1 MWAGLSGMIR
11 LNNETLLIE
20 PSAETE
26 SQHMLHI
33 VYPPQ
38 SSVLRH
44 ISLAD
49 DQAYH
54 QPARRARR
62 SVDYDDYG
70 NEITNTVNTPQES
83 VDFFFQRLCSF
94 CGPCWHSLIRFV
106 VTAMMMIG
114 ARRRRKTIPSIT
126 MKTLSYRTGEM
137 DLTISIS
144 AIYHKIINWYGYL
157 IWINWKLNWIQL
169 YLNLSLIDI
178 DINLRIVL
186 IDNWPTGLLRLKTT
200 TRTRRQ
206 RWRKC
211 GCHPPSKSRP
221 ITKQRTKSTTRRILM
236 DSRSINCGMYPKV
249 PATDIIPHQ
258 W

>member
-1 MWAGLSGMIR
+1 MIR

-83 VDFFFQRLCSF
+83 VDFFF
-94 CGPCWHSLIRFV
+94 PASL
-106 VTAMMMIG
+106 
-114 ARRRRKTIPSIT
+114 
-126 MKTLSYRTGEM
+126 
-137 DLTISIS
+137 
-144 AIYHKIINWYGYL
+144 L
-157 IWINWKLNWIQL
+157 ILWSVLA
-169 YLNLSLIDI
+169 LIDSVCSYS
-178 DINLRIVL
+178 DDDDWGQEEEEDNS
-186 IDNWPTGLLRLKTT
+186 IDNDEDALISDR
-200 TRTRRQ
+200 
-206 RWRKC
+206 
-211 GCHPPSKSRP
+211 
-221 ITKQRTKSTTRRILM
+221 
-236 DSRSINCGMYPKV
+236 
-249 PATDIIPHQ
+249 
-258 W
+258 